1 MSRGER
7 RVFKSSLG
15 GSLSRWWDSWRL
27 PHPVSPAEP
36 PSTVVSAGFLE
47 GVRSKRQSCRSKGCD
62 STHGTH
68 VPTGVSDGLKEGQG
82 NSDGQEATRDS
93 GKNNWCRS
101 RDALIHWSEGTQ
113 CKGFL
118 TEFDKQAK
126 QHKHILHISPTSF
139 YHGFFMW
146 HPKHNM
152 RKSRFVKQAPLFSY
166 LVTY

>member
-101 RDALIHWSEGTQ
+101 RDALIHWSEGAQ
-113 CKGFL
+113 CRGFL

-146 HPKHNM
+146 HP
-152 RKSRFVKQAPLFSY
+152 
-166 LVTY
+166 